1 MKKRIVCALICLA
14 AILPAAGCKN
24 KKDKAKVYEIDFARF
39 ANVGT
44 MPESELRLGDD
55 LPEFDPQDEQSKYFS
70 MDDANPPFIG
80 TAEGNFSYYYEK
92 GENPKI
98 TAIMAYD
105 TCFGFENDT
114 VSIVIT
120 DALDSQ
126 NVKYTE
132 RKPREDETLFM
143 PREPNVSL
151 IECKSFKHRLIFIIK
166 DNALCAAYIGD

>member
-1 MKKRIVCALICLA
+1 MKKGIICALMCLA
-14 AILPAAGCKN
+14 VVLLAAGCKKN
-24 KKDKAKVYEIDFARF
+24 KDKGKVYEINFARF
-39 ANVGT
+39 ADMGT
-44 MPESELRLGDD
+44 MPESEFKIGDA
-55 LPEFDPQDEQSKYFS
+55 LPEFDPQDEESKYFS
-70 MDDANPPFIG
+70 MDDMDPPFIG

-92 GENPKI
+92 GDNPKI

-132 RKPREDETLFM
+132 RKPAEDETLFM
-143 PREPNVSL
+143 ANEPNVSL

-166 DNALCAAYIGD
+166 DNALCATYIGD